1 MSKRKQV
8 TIPIEKIQ
16 EQDKYIEQI
25 HRQMKNTSTELERE
39 TRVYS
44 NLRVSNE

>member
-39 TRVYS
+39 NSCLLKPSGVK
-44 NLRVSNE
+44 

>member
-25 HRQMKNTSTELERE
+25 HRQNEEYFNRTGKK

-44 NLRVSNE
+44 NLQVSNE